1 MDVQHIEIAD
11 YFIQAISQGLY
22 QEGDRIPSEAELQ
35 VLFGARRSVLR
46 RAVARLE
53 ETGWVTTRQ
62 GKGSFVTS
70 RKVPI
75 DYELSSRT
83 AFSSIM
89 KEKGIVP
96 RAALLHWE
104 KRAAKQ
110 REQDQLALS
119 IDETVYALEILRS
132 TGDVPLSIT
141 TTVMPAYLVPDLEA
155 HLTGFHS
162 LYALLSRNYQLQP
175 RRLKSIV
182 RAALPEPR
190 DAQILNIAD
199 HAPILQIES
208 FVTHRG
214 VDLMEYSMSRI
225 RGDLNKSCV
234 TF

>member
-1 MDVQHIEIAD
+1 MDTQHIEIAD

-35 VLFGARRSVLR
+35 VLFGAKRSVLR
-46 RAVARLE
+46 HAVARLE
-53 ETGWVTTRQ
+53 ETGWVNTQQ
-62 GKGSFVTS
+62 GKGSFVTP

-75 DYELSSRT
+75 SYELSSKT

-89 KEKGIVP
+89 KEKGIVSG
-96 RAALLHWE
+96 AVLLHWE
-104 KRAAKQ
+104 KRASKQ
-110 REQDQLALS
+110 YEQDQLALGS
-119 IDETVYALEILRS
+119 GETVYALEILRS
-132 TGDVPLSIT
+132 TGDVPLSVT
-141 TTVMPAYLVPDLEA
+141 TTVIPAYLVPDLEA
-155 HLTGFHS
+155 HLDGFCS

-175 RRLKSIV
+175 RRLKSTV
-182 RAALPEPR
+182 RAALPEPQ

-208 FVTHRG
+208 LVTHRG
-214 VDLMEYSMSRI
+214 VDLMEYSISRI